1 MNNQTNTSKQPR
13 FTAQTTMLE
22 CLTADPSLGMV
33 LMRDFHL
40 GGCRNCGFNPHDSIE
55 TVAQQTAAWLE
66 QLYPAGSPQ
75 PQSGDRPAPAPLAA
89 ERA

>member
-1 MNNQTNTSKQPR
+1 MTFTNMNNPTNTPKKLT
-13 FTAQTTMLE
+13 FTAQSTMLE

-55 TVAQQTAAWLE
+55 TVAQQNGIPT
-66 QLYPAGSPQ
+66 
-75 PQSGDRPAPAPLAA
+75 DRLLAA
-89 ERA
+89 MNRDS

>member
-1 MNNQTNTSKQPR
+1 MNNPTNTQNKSR
-13 FTAQTTMLE
+13 FTVKSTMLE

-55 TVAQQTAAWLE
+55 AVAMANGI
-66 QLYPAGSPQ
+66 PA
-75 PQSGDRPAPAPLAA
+75 DRLLAA
-89 ERA
+89 MNRDG